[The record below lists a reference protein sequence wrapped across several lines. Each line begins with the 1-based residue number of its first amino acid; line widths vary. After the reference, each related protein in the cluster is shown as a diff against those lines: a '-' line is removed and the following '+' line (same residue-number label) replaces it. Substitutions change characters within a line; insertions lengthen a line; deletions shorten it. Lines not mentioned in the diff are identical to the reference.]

1 MYNFIW
7 NIHKE
12 VDPNNSTIH
21 NYRAEFNIEQ
31 SNPMFH
37 SILFWPKEHTFKY
50 EDIEVLDEE
59 DEKEWVENELTDITT
74 NYLRS
79 LDPYNKLIDNTNIN
93 FNYIND
99 ETNH

>member
-1 MYNFIW
+1 MYNLIW

-12 VDPNNSTIH
+12 VDPNNSTIN
-21 NYRAEFNIEQ
+21 NYRAEFNKEQ
-31 SNPMFH
+31 SNPLFH
-37 SILFWPKEHTFKY
+37 DIWPKEHIFKY

-59 DEKEWVENELTDITT
+59 DEMPWIEEELINISA

-79 LDPYNKLIDNTNIN
+79 LDPYNKLIDITNIN

-99 ETNH
+99 EDKV